1 VELKPIHLSYRH
13 LLSMAW
19 PFIVANASVPLL
31 GIVDTAVIGNT
42 GSVVDLGAIA
52 LGALIF
58 SFVYWSF
65 GFLRMGTTGF
75 IARADGAGDKTEVRA
90 IFGRACLIAV
100 AVGLLLLILQW
111 PIGLL
116 SFQLLSG
123 DESVEAVA
131 QSYFYTRIWGAPAT
145 LMIFV
150 IMGVWIG
157 LGQAREL
164 LKLQLFLNGLN
175 MVLDVLAAGVLG
187 LGAVGIAGGT
197 VVAEVITCGL
207 GFYRLKRF
215 LVENHAVSSEWR
227 TFWPWKRLRQ
237 YSQLV
242 ALLSANTDIMVR
254 TLLLVFAFSFFTNEA
269 AKFGVVALAATHIV
283 LQIMA
288 FTAFFLDGFA
298 YVAESLSGRSYGAKD
313 QATFTMVLR
322 RTTWLAAIAAI
333 GLSALVLLS
342 GEALIR
348 ALTNLEEVVVLSTTL
363 LPVCAAYVLASF
375 PAFQLDGLFIG
386 TSRTRE
392 MRNASLGS
400 TVVFLCAI
408 AWLGSYF
415 GLIGLW
421 WAMVVFVLV
430 RAVSLWLYFPA
441 VMKHFT
447 SEGERK
453 L

>member
-1 VELKPIHLSYRH
+1 MELKPTHLSYRH

-90 IFGRACLIAV
+90 IFGRSCLIAV

-123 DESVEAVA
+123 DESVEVVA

-175 MVLDVLAAGVLG
+175 MVLDILAAGVLG

-215 LVENHAVSSEWR
+215 LVESHAVAPEWR
-227 TFWPWKRLRQ
+227 MFWPTKRLRQ
-237 YSQLV
+237 YSQLL

-313 QATFTMVLR
+313 KATFSRVLR
-322 RTTWLAAIAAI
+322 RTTQLAALAAI
-333 GLSALVLLS
+333 GLSGLVVLT
-342 GEALIR
+342 GEALIS
-348 ALTNLEEVVVLSTTL
+348 ALTNLEEVVALSTTL

-415 GLIGLW
+415 GLMGLW

-447 SEGERK
+447 SEGERR

>member
-1 VELKPIHLSYRH
+1 
-13 LLSMAW
+13 MAW

-90 IFGRACLIAV
+90 IFGRSCLIAV

-123 DESVEAVA
+123 DESVEVVA

-175 MVLDVLAAGVLG
+175 MVLDILAAGVLG

-215 LVENHAVSSEWR
+215 LVESHAVAPEWR
-227 TFWPWKRLRQ
+227 MFWPTKRLRQ
-237 YSQLV
+237 YSQLL

-313 QATFTMVLR
+313 KATFSRVLC
-322 RTTWLAAIAAI
+322 RTTQLAALAAI
-333 GLSALVLLS
+333 GLSGLVLLT
-342 GEALIR
+342 GEALIS
-348 ALTNLEEVVVLSTTL
+348 ALTNLEEVVALSTTL

-415 GLIGLW
+415 GLMGLW

-447 SEGERK
+447 SEGERR